1 MEKQFLCCLY
11 KTGVISASISSWYLF
26 CLLLEQ
32 WILLTALIAWRL
44 LPDGDLFHTATSIP
58 NWTTGWFIQWMSPS
72 SCQSL
77 LYHQQNIT
85 EIIRLTVCTC
95 QKNLWR
101 QREGERERV
110 FVLKFSDLTC
120 VCWFMSLHMRLNSES
135 RKKNTN
141 IYISINTL
149 GVVPHHATRRLCVIP
164 KKRLTYFT
172 HFTYVPQPGVG
183 WGGGGVGCNDMHCHA
198 NNCTCAHVGCY
209 AIALAHMLD
218 ATQFH
223 LRTCWM
229 LRNCTCAHVGC
240 YAIALAHMLDAT
252 QLHLR
257 TCWMLRN
264 CTCAHV
270 GCYAIALAHMLDATQ
285 LHLRTCWMLRNCTC
299 AHVGC
304 YAIALAH
311 MLDAT
316 QLHLCTCW
324 MLRNCTCAHVGCY
337 AIALAHM
344 LDATQLHM
352 RTCWMLRNCTCAHV
366 GCYAIALAHMLDATQ
381 LHLRTCWMLR
391 NCTCAHVRCYAN
403 ALAHIP

>member
-101 QREGERERV
+101 QREGERERERV

-149 GVVPHHATRRLCVIP
+149 GVVTRLNSFKNTAWTPEKYRKIPSRSLTARRKMMELEERILSRGNPDELGTQVPPRCWDQRSVDSVACSPGEAMGKKTFYIILILCISIFTVYTDVFTLLFLDYTCVYVYVYIIIYIP
-164 KKRLTYFT
+164 YIYL
-172 HFTYVPQPGVG
+172 
-183 WGGGGVGCNDMHCHA
+183 
-198 NNCTCAHVGCY
+198 
-209 AIALAHMLD
+209 L
-218 ATQFH
+218 
-223 LRTCWM
+223 
-229 LRNCTCAHVGC
+229 
-240 YAIALAHMLDAT
+240 
-252 QLHLR
+252 
-257 TCWMLRN
+257 
-264 CTCAHV
+264 
-270 GCYAIALAHMLDATQ
+270 
-285 LHLRTCWMLRNCTC
+285 
-299 AHVGC
+299 
-304 YAIALAH
+304 
-311 MLDAT
+311 
-316 QLHLCTCW
+316 
-324 MLRNCTCAHVGCY
+324 
-337 AIALAHM
+337 
-344 LDATQLHM
+344 
-352 RTCWMLRNCTCAHV
+352 
-366 GCYAIALAHMLDATQ
+366 
-381 LHLRTCWMLR
+381 
-391 NCTCAHVRCYAN
+391 
-403 ALAHIP
+403 